1 MLDPD
6 QHLSLFSP
14 DALRVLLTTVGFE
27 ILEMS
32 TASGTG
38 LERGAAGWVASVKE
52 GLLGLLNLG
61 SALVVVARRPV

>member
-1 MLDPD
+1 
-6 QHLSLFSP
+6 
-14 DALRVLLTTVGFE
+14 VGFD

-38 LERGAAGWVASVKE
+38 LERGMAGWSARVKE
-52 GLLGLLNLG
+52 SLLGLLNLG